1 MPSRL
6 HSALRFQ
13 AGYYVLTGASP
24 LLSRRTFEA
33 VTGPKRDWW
42 LVQMVGLLAITN
54 GFAIFIGAKRERVAR
69 ETVTLSVLS
78 ALSFMTID
86 VVYAL
91 SGRISKIYL
100 GDAVVEAVLIALVE
114 SARNDDDRHA

>member
-54 GFAIFIGAKRERVAR
+54 GFAIFIGAKRECVAR